1 MKTNFSLDICAR
13 LESFKIKELSG
24 RLKIALVGNPNC
36 GKTTLFNKLTGL
48 NQKVGNFPGVT
59 VEKRSGISTQEN
71 NEKIEI
77 IDLPGS
83 YSLSS
88 TSPDE
93 SVVQDVLLD
102 SNNESYPDAIV
113 LIVDI
118 TNLKR
123 NLFLVSQVIDLG
135 FPVIVALNM
144 VDIAKK
150 KNIKI
155 DIEKLT
161 EEIQVPVVE
170 ISAKKE
176 SAVSL
181 KSKLTKT
188 HSKQGKPFIDIKK
201 IGGKTLGILTQKFP
215 KTQPYRLFKI
225 LNNLDHLNWVQEA
238 DFYQSVIQNS
248 SYNRN
253 EAELHEINDRYERI
267 NEIVAHVSSS
277 EASIEENDG
286 TEKIDKV
293 VTHPVWG
300 FLIFLS
306 VFFLLFQ
313 SVFTLAQLPMD
324 AISNGMAYISDTVSN
339 LLPEGYISDFITK
352 GLLAGISGI
361 VVFLPQIMILF
372 GLITVL
378 EDSGYLSRISF
389 MSDRFL
395 RMFGMNGK
403 SVIPLV
409 GGFACAVPA
418 IMAAR
423 SIESR
428 KERLITIFITPL
440 MSCSARLPVYVFL
453 TSFIVPNEML
463 GGVISLQGL
472 FMMGLY
478 LLGIV
483 FSLLIAIIINKLLKF
498 KEQSSFIMELPKYG
512 IPTFKNVFS
521 TMLNKGKTF
530 IVEAG
535 KIILIASVI
544 LWFLSSFGP
553 SSDMD
558 RIANKYNSE
567 DFIANYSAT
576 EIETMKSSEELEYSY
591 MGYFGK
597 TIEPVIKPLG
607 FDWKVGIALVSS
619 FAAREVFVSTM
630 TTIYS
635 VGSDKNGKDALA
647 SIHFDKPT
655 AFSLLIFYVFA
666 LQCMSTI
673 AIVKQ
678 ETGKWKFAITQFL
691 VFTAL
696 AYSASFITFRLMS

>member
-1 MKTNFSLDICAR
+1 M
-13 LESFKIKELSG
+13 
-24 RLKIALVGNPNC
+24 GNPNC

-59 VEKRSGISTQEN
+59 VEKRSGLCTMADGQ
-71 NEKIEI
+71 KYEI

-93 SVVQDVLLD
+93 KVVQDILLD
-102 SNNESYPDAIV
+102 TNNASFPDVVI
-113 LIVDI
+113 LIADV

-123 NLFLVSQVIDLG
+123 NLFLVTQIIDLG
-135 FPVIVALNM
+135 FPVIMALNM
-144 VDIAKK
+144 SDVAKK
-150 KNIKI
+150 KK
-155 DIEKLT
+155 
-161 EEIQVPVVE
+161 IQVNIEGLRNALNVPTIEV
-170 ISAKKE
+170 SAKKE
-176 SAVSL
+176 SASSL
-181 KSKLTKT
+181 KSKFLAE
-188 HSKQGKPFIDIKK
+188 HSKKGEPTIDSKK
-201 IGGKTLGILTQKFP
+201 IGGKTLGLLAEKYPNQN
-215 KTQPYRLFKI
+215 QYRLFKS
-225 LNNLDHLNWVQEA
+225 LNNLDSLPWLA
-238 DFYQSVIQNS
+238 DKKFYELIVQNS

-253 EAELHEINDRYERI
+253 EAELHEINNRYEKIQEIIAANVI
-267 NEIVAHVSSS
+267 NEIP
-277 EASIEENDG
+277 N
-286 TEKIDKV
+286 TEDDTTTRIDKIV
-293 VTHPVWG
+293 IHPVWG
-300 FLIFLS
+300 FLIFIS

-313 SVFTLAQLPMD
+313 SVFTLAQIPME
-324 AISNGMAYISDTVSN
+324 IITNGMAFLSDSISNV
-339 LLPEGYISDFITK
+339 LPAGYISNFITE

-361 VVFLPQIMILF
+361 LVFLPQIMLLF

-389 MSDRFL
+389 MSDRLL

-403 SVIPLV
+403 SIIPLV
-409 GGFACAVPA
+409 GGFACSVPA

-453 TSFIVPNEML
+453 TAFIVPNEMV
-463 GGVISLQGL
+463 GGIISLQGL

-483 FSLLIAIIINKLLKF
+483 FSLVIAVILNKFLKIT
-498 KEQSSFIMELPKYG
+498 ERSSFIMELPKYG

-521 TMLNKGKTF
+521 TMINKGKTF
-530 IVEAG
+530 VFEAG
-535 KIILIASVI
+535 KIIIIASVV

-553 SSDMD
+553 STD
-558 RIANKYNSE
+558 RERIEKKFTSE
-567 DFIANYSAT
+567 VMLQTHTAE
-576 EIETMKSSEELEYSY
+576 EIEILKSSERLEYSY
-591 MGYFGK
+591 IGYFGK
-597 TIEPVIKPLG
+597 SIEPVIKPLG
-607 FDWKVGIALVSS
+607 FDWKVGIALITS
-619 FAAREVFVSTM
+619 FAAREVFVGTM

-635 VGSDKNGKDALA
+635 VGSDKNSKEALA
-647 SIHFDKPT
+647 SIKFDKPT

-691 VFTAL
+691 VFTGM
-696 AYSASFITFRLMS
+696 AYLGSFITYQLMS

>member
-1 MKTNFSLDICAR
+1 
-13 LESFKIKELSG
+13 
-24 RLKIALVGNPNC
+24 VGNPNC

-59 VEKRSGISTQEN
+59 VEKRSGLCTMADGQ
-71 NEKIEI
+71 KYEI

-93 SVVQDVLLD
+93 KVVQDILLD
-102 SNNESYPDAIV
+102 TKNASFPDVVI
-113 LIVDI
+113 LIADV

-123 NLFLVSQVIDLG
+123 NLFLVTQIIDLG

-144 VDIAKK
+144 SDVAKK
-150 KNIKI
+150 KKI
-155 DIEKLT
+155 QVDIEGLRNALN
-161 EEIQVPVVE
+161 VPIIEV
-170 ISAKKE
+170 SAKKE
-176 SAVSL
+176 SASSL
-181 KSKLTKT
+181 KSKFLAE
-188 HSKQGKPFIDIKK
+188 HSKKGEPTIDSKK
-201 IGGKTLGILTQKFP
+201 IGGKTLGVLAEKYPDQN
-215 KTQPYRLFKI
+215 QYRLFKS
-225 LNNLDHLNWVQEA
+225 LNNLESLSWLA
-238 DFYQSVIQNS
+238 DKKFYELIVQNS

-253 EAELHEINDRYERI
+253 EAELHEINNRYEKI
-267 NEIVAHVSSS
+267 QEIIAANVTNEIP
-277 EASIEENDG
+277 N
-286 TEKIDKV
+286 TEDDTTTRIDKIV
-293 VTHPVWG
+293 IHPVWG
-300 FLIFLS
+300 FLIFIS

-313 SVFTLAQLPMD
+313 SVFTLAQIPME
-324 AISNGMAYISDTVSN
+324 IITNGMAFLSDSISN
-339 LLPEGYISDFITK
+339 FLPAGYISNFITE

-361 VVFLPQIMILF
+361 LVFLPQIMLLF

-389 MSDRFL
+389 MSDRLL

-403 SVIPLV
+403 SIIPLV
-409 GGFACAVPA
+409 GGFACSVPA

-453 TSFIVPNEML
+453 TAFIVPNEMV
-463 GGVISLQGL
+463 GGIISLQGL

-478 LLGIV
+478 LLGVV
-483 FSLLIAIIINKLLKF
+483 FSLVIAVILNKFLKIT
-498 KEQSSFIMELPKYG
+498 ERSSFIMELPKYG
-512 IPTFKNVFS
+512 IPTLKNVVS
-521 TMLNKGKTF
+521 TMINKGKTF
-530 IVEAG
+530 VFEAG
-535 KIILIASVI
+535 KIIIIASVV

-553 SSDMD
+553 SSDRE
-558 RIANKYNSE
+558 RIETKYTSE
-567 DFIANYSAT
+567 EMFQTHTAE
-576 EIETMKSSEELEYSY
+576 EIEVLKSSEKLEYSY
-591 MGYFGK
+591 IGYFGK
-597 TIEPVIKPLG
+597 SIEPVIKPLG
-607 FDWKVGIALVSS
+607 FDWKVGIALITS
-619 FAAREVFVSTM
+619 FAAREVFVGTM

-635 VGSDKNGKDALA
+635 VGSDKNSKEALA
-647 SIHFDKPT
+647 SIKFDKPT

-691 VFTAL
+691 VFTGM
-696 AYSASFITFRLMS
+696 AYLGSFITYQLMS

>member
-1 MKTNFSLDICAR
+1 MSK
-13 LESFKIKELSG
+13 KI
-24 RLKIALVGNPNC
+24 KIALVGNPNC

-59 VEKRSGISTQEN
+59 VEKKTGLSTMADGQ
-71 NEKIEI
+71 KYEI

-93 SVVQDVLLD
+93 KVVQDILL
-102 SNNESYPDAIV
+102 NTENESFPDAVV
-113 LIVDI
+113 LIADV

-123 NLFLVSQVIDLG
+123 NLFLVTQIIDLG

-144 VDIAKK
+144 SDIAKK
-150 KNIKI
+150 KKIQINIEGLRN
-155 DIEKLT
+155 DLS
-161 EEIQVPVVE
+161 VPIIE

-176 SAVSL
+176 SSNSL
-181 KSKLTKT
+181 KSKLLTE
-188 HSKQGKPFIDIKK
+188 HSRKEESIIDSKK
-201 IGGKTLGILTQKFP
+201 IGGKTLGILAEKYP
-215 KTQPYRLFKI
+215 DENLYRLFKC
-225 LNNLDHLNWVQEA
+225 LNNIEILTWLRDK
-238 DFYQSVIQNS
+238 DFYNLITQNS

-253 EAELHEINDRYERI
+253 EAELHEINNRYTKIQELITANVRI
-267 NEIVAHVSSS
+267 EIQNDAHNQN
-277 EASIEENDG
+277 NDN
-286 TEKIDKV
+286 TTRIDKIV
-293 VTHPVWG
+293 IHPVWG
-300 FLIFLS
+300 FLIFIG

-313 SVFTLAQLPMD
+313 SVFTLAQIPMEIITNGMGYLSD
-324 AISNGMAYISDTVSN
+324 SISNF
-339 LLPEGYISDFITK
+339 LPAGYISSFITE

-361 VVFLPQIMILF
+361 LVFLPQIMLLF

-389 MSDRFL
+389 ISDRLL

-403 SVIPLV
+403 SIIPLV
-409 GGFACAVPA
+409 GGFACSVPA

-453 TSFIVPNEML
+453 TAFIVPNEML
-463 GGVISLQGL
+463 GGIISLQGL

-483 FSLLIAIIINKLLKF
+483 FSLIIAIIMNKFLKIT
-498 KEQSSFIMELPKYG
+498 ERSSFIMELPKYA
-512 IPTFKNVFS
+512 IPSLKNVFS
-521 TMLNKGKTF
+521 TMINKGKTF
-530 IVEAG
+530 VFEAG
-535 KIILIASVI
+535 KIIIIASVV

-553 SSDMD
+553 SSDRE
-558 RIANKYNSE
+558 RIDAKYTADAILQTHTPE
-567 DFIANYSAT
+567 
-576 EIETMKSSEELEYSY
+576 EIEVLQSSERLEYSY
-591 MGYFGK
+591 IGYIGK
-597 TIEPVIKPLG
+597 SIEPVIEPLG
-607 FDWKVGIALVSS
+607 FDWKVGIALITSL
-619 FAAREVFVSTM
+619 AAREVFVGTM

-635 VGSDKNGKDALA
+635 VGSDKNSKEALA

-678 ETGKWKFAITQFL
+678 ETGKWKFAITQFF
-691 VFTAL
+691 VFTGM
-696 AYSASFITFRLMS
+696 AYLGSFITYQIFR

>member
-1 MKTNFSLDICAR
+1 MSK
-13 LESFKIKELSG
+13 KI
-24 RLKIALVGNPNC
+24 KIALVGNPNC

-59 VEKRSGISTQEN
+59 VEKKTGLSTMADGQ
-71 NEKIEI
+71 KYEI

-93 SVVQDVLLD
+93 KVVQDILL
-102 SNNESYPDAIV
+102 NTENESFPDAVV
-113 LIVDI
+113 LIADV

-123 NLFLVSQVIDLG
+123 NLFLVTQIIDLG

-144 VDIAKK
+144 SDIAKK
-150 KNIKI
+150 KKIQINI
-155 DIEKLT
+155 EGLRSALS
-161 EEIQVPVVE
+161 VPIIE

-176 SAVSL
+176 SSTSL
-181 KSKLTKT
+181 KSKLLAE
-188 HSKQGKPFIDIKK
+188 HSRKGESIIDSKK
-201 IGGKTLGILTQKFP
+201 IGGKTLGILAEKCP
-215 KTQPYRLFKI
+215 NENLYRLFKC
-225 LNNLDHLNWVQEA
+225 LNNIESLTWLKDK
-238 DFYQSVIQNS
+238 DFYNLIVQNS

-253 EAELHEINDRYERI
+253 EAELHEINNRYAKIQELI
-267 NEIVAHVSSS
+267 TANVQIEIQNDAHNQN
-277 EASIEENDG
+277 NDN
-286 TEKIDKV
+286 TTKIDKIV
-293 VTHPVWG
+293 IHPVWG
-300 FLIFLS
+300 FLIFIG

-313 SVFTLAQLPMD
+313 SVFTLAQIPMEIITNGMGYLSD
-324 AISNGMAYISDTVSN
+324 SISNI
-339 LLPEGYISDFITK
+339 LPAGYISSFITE

-361 VVFLPQIMILF
+361 LVFLPQIMLLF

-389 MSDRFL
+389 ISDRLL

-403 SVIPLV
+403 SIIPLV
-409 GGFACAVPA
+409 GGFACSVPA

-453 TSFIVPNEML
+453 TAFIVPNEML
-463 GGVISLQGL
+463 GGIISLQGL

-483 FSLLIAIIINKLLKF
+483 FSLIIAVFMNKFLKIN
-498 KEQSSFIMELPKYG
+498 ERSSFIMELPKYA
-512 IPTFKNVFS
+512 IPSLKNVFS
-521 TMLNKGKTF
+521 TMINKGKTF
-530 IVEAG
+530 VFEAG
-535 KIILIASVI
+535 KIIIIASVV

-553 SSDMD
+553 SSDRE
-558 RIANKYNSE
+558 RINTKYTADAILQTHTPE
-567 DFIANYSAT
+567 
-576 EIETMKSSEELEYSY
+576 EIEVLKSSEKLEYSY
-591 MGYFGK
+591 IGYIGK
-597 TIEPVIKPLG
+597 SIEPVIKPLG
-607 FDWKVGIALVSS
+607 FDWKVGIALITSL
-619 FAAREVFVSTM
+619 AAREVFVGTM

-635 VGSDKNGKDALA
+635 VGSDKNSKEALA

-678 ETGKWKFAITQFL
+678 ETGKWKFAITQFF
-691 VFTAL
+691 VFTGM
-696 AYSASFITFRLMS
+696 AYLGSFITYQLIR

>member
-1 MKTNFSLDICAR
+1 MSK
-13 LESFKIKELSG
+13 KI
-24 RLKIALVGNPNC
+24 KIALVGNPNC

-59 VEKRSGISTQEN
+59 VEKKTGLSTMADGQ
-71 NEKIEI
+71 KYEI

-93 SVVQDVLLD
+93 KVVQDVLL
-102 SNNESYPDAIV
+102 NTENESFPDAVV
-113 LIVDI
+113 LIADV

-123 NLFLVSQVIDLG
+123 NLFLVTQIIDLG

-144 VDIAKK
+144 SDIAKK
-150 KNIKI
+150 KKIQINI
-155 DIEKLT
+155 EGLRSALS
-161 EEIQVPVVE
+161 VPIIE

-176 SAVSL
+176 SSTSL
-181 KSKLTKT
+181 KSKLLAEPSRKGE
-188 HSKQGKPFIDIKK
+188 SIIDSKK
-201 IGGKTLGILTQKFP
+201 IGGKTLGILAEKYP
-215 KTQPYRLFKI
+215 NENLYRLFKC
-225 LNNLDHLNWVQEA
+225 LNNIESLTWLKDK
-238 DFYQSVIQNS
+238 DFYNLIVQNS

-253 EAELHEINDRYERI
+253 EAELHEINNRYAKIQELI
-267 NEIVAHVSSS
+267 TANVQIEIQNDAHNQN
-277 EASIEENDG
+277 NDN
-286 TEKIDKV
+286 TTKIDKIV
-293 VTHPVWG
+293 IHPVWG
-300 FLIFLS
+300 FLIFIG

-313 SVFTLAQLPMD
+313 SVFTLAQIPMEIITNGMGYLSD
-324 AISNGMAYISDTVSN
+324 SISNF
-339 LLPEGYISDFITK
+339 LPAGYISSFITE

-361 VVFLPQIMILF
+361 LVFLPQIMLLF

-389 MSDRFL
+389 ISDRLL

-403 SVIPLV
+403 SIIPLV
-409 GGFACAVPA
+409 GGFACSVPA

-453 TSFIVPNEML
+453 TAFIVPNEML
-463 GGVISLQGL
+463 WGIISLQGL

-483 FSLLIAIIINKLLKF
+483 FSLIIAVFMNKFLKIN
-498 KEQSSFIMELPKYG
+498 ERSSFIMELPKYA
-512 IPTFKNVFS
+512 IPSLKNVFS
-521 TMLNKGKTF
+521 TMINKGKTF
-530 IVEAG
+530 VFEAG
-535 KIILIASVI
+535 KIIIIASVV

-553 SSDMD
+553 SSDRE
-558 RIANKYNSE
+558 RIDAKYTADAILQTHTPE
-567 DFIANYSAT
+567 
-576 EIETMKSSEELEYSY
+576 EIEVLKSSEKLEYSY
-591 MGYFGK
+591 IGYIGK
-597 TIEPVIKPLG
+597 SIEPVIRPLG
-607 FDWKVGIALVSS
+607 FDWKVGIALITSL
-619 FAAREVFVSTM
+619 AAREVFVGTM

-635 VGSDKNGKDALA
+635 VGSDKNSKEALA

-678 ETGKWKFAITQFL
+678 ETGKWKFAITQFF
-691 VFTAL
+691 VFTGM
-696 AYSASFITFRLMS
+696 AYLGSFITYQIFK

>member
-1 MKTNFSLDICAR
+1 M
-13 LESFKIKELSG
+13 
-24 RLKIALVGNPNC
+24 GNPNC

-59 VEKRSGISTQEN
+59 VEKRSGLCTMADGQ
-71 NEKIEI
+71 KYEI

-93 SVVQDVLLD
+93 KVVQDILLD
-102 SNNESYPDAIV
+102 TNNASFPDVVI
-113 LIVDI
+113 LIADV

-123 NLFLVSQVIDLG
+123 NLFLVTQIIDLG

-144 VDIAKK
+144 SDVAKK
-150 KNIKI
+150 KK
-155 DIEKLT
+155 
-161 EEIQVPVVE
+161 IQVNIEGLRNALNVPTIEV
-170 ISAKKE
+170 SAKKE
-176 SAVSL
+176 SASSL
-181 KSKLTKT
+181 KSKFLAE
-188 HSKQGKPFIDIKK
+188 HSKKGEPTIDSKK
-201 IGGKTLGILTQKFP
+201 IGGKTLGLLAEKYPNQN
-215 KTQPYRLFKI
+215 QYRLFKS
-225 LNNLDHLNWVQEA
+225 LNNLDSLPWLA
-238 DFYQSVIQNS
+238 DKKFYELIVQNS

-253 EAELHEINDRYERI
+253 EAELHEINNRYEKIQEIIAANVI
-267 NEIVAHVSSS
+267 NEIP
-277 EASIEENDG
+277 N
-286 TEKIDKV
+286 TEDDTTTRIDKIV
-293 VTHPVWG
+293 IHPVWG
-300 FLIFLS
+300 FLIFIS

-313 SVFTLAQLPMD
+313 SVFTLAQIPME
-324 AISNGMAYISDTVSN
+324 IITNGMAFLSDSISNV
-339 LLPEGYISDFITK
+339 LPAGYISNFITE

-361 VVFLPQIMILF
+361 LVFLPQIMLLF

-389 MSDRFL
+389 MSDRLL

-403 SVIPLV
+403 SIIPLV
-409 GGFACAVPA
+409 GGFACSVPA

-453 TSFIVPNEML
+453 TAFIVPNEMV
-463 GGVISLQGL
+463 GGIISLQGL

-483 FSLLIAIIINKLLKF
+483 FSLVIAVILNKFLKIT
-498 KEQSSFIMELPKYG
+498 ERSSFIMELPKYG

-521 TMLNKGKTF
+521 TMINKGKTF
-530 IVEAG
+530 VFEAG
-535 KIILIASVI
+535 KIIIIASVV

-553 SSDMD
+553 STD
-558 RIANKYNSE
+558 RERIEKKFTSE
-567 DFIANYSAT
+567 VMLQTHTAE
-576 EIETMKSSEELEYSY
+576 EIEILKSSERLEYSY
-591 MGYFGK
+591 IGYFGK
-597 TIEPVIKPLG
+597 SIEPVIKPLG
-607 FDWKVGIALVSS
+607 FDWKVGIALITS
-619 FAAREVFVSTM
+619 FAAREVFVGTM

-635 VGSDKNGKDALA
+635 VGSDKNSKEALA
-647 SIHFDKPT
+647 SIKFDKPT

-691 VFTAL
+691 VFTGM
-696 AYSASFITFRLMS
+696 AYLGSFITYQLMS

>member
-1 MKTNFSLDICAR
+1 MAD
-13 LESFKIKELSG
+13 G
-24 RLKIALVGNPNC
+24 
-36 GKTTLFNKLTGL
+36 
-48 NQKVGNFPGVT
+48 QKY
-59 VEKRSGISTQEN
+59 
-71 NEKIEI
+71 EI

-93 SVVQDVLLD
+93 KVVQDILLD
-102 SNNESYPDAIV
+102 TNNASFPDVVI
-113 LIVDI
+113 LIADV

-123 NLFLVSQVIDLG
+123 NLFLVTQIIDLG

-144 VDIAKK
+144 SDVAKK
-150 KNIKI
+150 KK
-155 DIEKLT
+155 
-161 EEIQVPVVE
+161 IQVNIEGLRNALNVPIIEV
-170 ISAKKE
+170 SAKKE
-176 SAVSL
+176 SASSL
-181 KSKLTKT
+181 KSKFLAE
-188 HSKQGKPFIDIKK
+188 HSKKGEAIIDSKK
-201 IGGKTLGILTQKFP
+201 IGGKTLGVLAEKFP
-215 KTQPYRLFKI
+215 SENQYRLFKS
-225 LNNLDHLNWVQEA
+225 LNNLENLTWLA
-238 DFYQSVIQNS
+238 DKEFYELVVQNS

-253 EAELHEINDRYERI
+253 EAELHEINNRYEKI
-267 NEIVAHVSSS
+267 QEIIAANVVT
-277 EASIEENDG
+277 EMPNDEDD
-286 TEKIDKV
+286 TTTRIDKIV
-293 VTHPVWG
+293 IHPVWG
-300 FLIFLS
+300 FLIFIS

-313 SVFTLAQLPMD
+313 SVFTLAQIPME
-324 AISNGMAYISDTVSN
+324 IITNGMAFLSDSISNV
-339 LLPEGYISDFITK
+339 LPAGYISNFITE

-361 VVFLPQIMILF
+361 LVFLPQIMLLF

-389 MSDRFL
+389 MSDRLL

-403 SVIPLV
+403 SIIPLV
-409 GGFACAVPA
+409 GGFACSVPA

-453 TSFIVPNEML
+453 TAFIVPNEMV
-463 GGVISLQGL
+463 GGIISLQGL

-483 FSLLIAIIINKLLKF
+483 FSLVIAVILNKFLKIT
-498 KEQSSFIMELPKYG
+498 ERSSFIMELPKYG

-521 TMLNKGKTF
+521 TMINKGKTF
-530 IVEAG
+530 VFEAG
-535 KIILIASVI
+535 KIIIIASVV

-553 SSDMD
+553 STD
-558 RIANKYNSE
+558 RERIEKKFTSE
-567 DFIANYSAT
+567 VMLQTHTAE
-576 EIETMKSSEELEYSY
+576 EIEILKSSERLEYSY
-591 MGYFGK
+591 IGYFGK
-597 TIEPVIKPLG
+597 SIEPVIKPLG
-607 FDWKVGIALVSS
+607 FDWKVGIALITS
-619 FAAREVFVSTM
+619 FAAREVFVGTM

-635 VGSDKNGKDALA
+635 VGSDKNSKEALA
-647 SIHFDKPT
+647 SIKFDKPT

-691 VFTAL
+691 VFTGM
-696 AYSASFITFRLMS
+696 AYLGSFITYQLMS

>member
-1 MKTNFSLDICAR
+1 
-13 LESFKIKELSG
+13 
-24 RLKIALVGNPNC
+24 VGNPNC

-59 VEKRSGISTQEN
+59 VEKRSGLSTMADGQ
-71 NEKIEI
+71 KYEI

-93 SVVQDVLLD
+93 KVVQDILL
-102 SNNESYPDAIV
+102 NTENESFPDAVV
-113 LIVDI
+113 LIADI

-123 NLFLVSQVIDLG
+123 NLFLVTQIIDLG
-135 FPVIVALNM
+135 FPVILALNM
-144 VDIAKK
+144 SDVAKK
-150 KNIKI
+150 NKTQVNIEGLRSALNI
-155 DIEKLT
+155 PI
-161 EEIQVPVVE
+161 IE

-176 SAVSL
+176 SVNSL
-181 KSKLTKT
+181 KCKLLAEKSKK
-188 HSKQGKPFIDIKK
+188 GKSIIDSKK
-201 IGGKTLGILTQKFP
+201 IGGKTLGILAEKYSNENL
-215 KTQPYRLFKI
+215 YRLFKC
-225 LNNLDHLNWVQEA
+225 LNNIENLAWLRDKN
-238 DFYQSVIQNS
+238 FYKLVVQNS

-253 EAELHEINDRYERI
+253 EAELHEINNRYEKI
-267 NEIVAHVSSS
+267 QEIITDNVPTQIQHNAHDQN
-277 EASIEENDG
+277 NDN
-286 TEKIDKV
+286 TTRIDKIV
-293 VTHPVWG
+293 IHPVWG
-300 FLIFLS
+300 FLIFIG

-313 SVFTLAQLPMD
+313 SVFTLAQIPME
-324 AISNGMAYISDTVSN
+324 IITNGMAYLSDSISNV
-339 LLPEGYISDFITK
+339 LPAGYISNFITE

-361 VVFLPQIMILF
+361 LVFLPQIMLLF
-372 GLITVL
+372 GLITIL

-389 MSDRFL
+389 MSDRLL

-403 SVIPLV
+403 SIIPLV
-409 GGFACAVPA
+409 GGFACSVPA

-453 TSFIVPNEML
+453 TAFIVPNEMV
-463 GGVISLQGL
+463 GGIISLQGL

-483 FSLLIAIIINKLLKF
+483 FSLVIAVIMNKFLKIT
-498 KEQSSFIMELPKYG
+498 ERSSFIMELPKYG
-512 IPTFKNVFS
+512 IPSIKNVFS
-521 TMLNKGKTF
+521 TMMNKGKTF
-530 IVEAG
+530 VFEAG
-535 KIILIASVI
+535 KIIIIASVV

-553 SSDMD
+553 TSDRE
-558 RIANKYNSE
+558 RIDTKYTTDIMLQTHTPE
-567 DFIANYSAT
+567 
-576 EIETMKSSEELEYSY
+576 EIEVLKSSERLEYSY
-591 MGYFGK
+591 IGYFGK
-597 TIEPVIKPLG
+597 SIEPVIKPLG
-607 FDWKVGIALVSS
+607 FDWKVGIALITS
-619 FAAREVFVSTM
+619 FAAREVFVGTM

-635 VGSDKNGKDALA
+635 VGSDKNSKEALA

-678 ETGKWKFAITQFL
+678 ETGKWKFAFTQFL
-691 VFTAL
+691 VFTGI
-696 AYSASFITFRLMS
+696 AYLGSFITYQLIS

>member
-1 MKTNFSLDICAR
+1 MSK
-13 LESFKIKELSG
+13 KI
-24 RLKIALVGNPNC
+24 KIALVGNPNC

-59 VEKRSGISTQEN
+59 VEKKTGLSTMADGQ
-71 NEKIEI
+71 KYEI

-93 SVVQDVLLD
+93 KVVQDVLL
-102 SNNESYPDAIV
+102 NTENESFPDAVV
-113 LIVDI
+113 LIADV

-123 NLFLVSQVIDLG
+123 NLFLVTQIIDLG

-144 VDIAKK
+144 SDIAKK
-150 KNIKI
+150 KKIQINI
-155 DIEKLT
+155 EGLRSALS
-161 EEIQVPVVE
+161 VPIIE

-176 SAVSL
+176 SSTSL
-181 KSKLTKT
+181 KSKLLAE
-188 HSKQGKPFIDIKK
+188 HSRKGESIIDSKK
-201 IGGKTLGILTQKFP
+201 IGGKTLGILAEKYP
-215 KTQPYRLFKI
+215 NENLYRLFKC
-225 LNNLDHLNWVQEA
+225 LNNIESLTWLRDK
-238 DFYQSVIQNS
+238 DFYNLIVQNS

-253 EAELHEINDRYERI
+253 EAELHEINNRYAKIQELI
-267 NEIVAHVSSS
+267 TANVQIEIQNDAHNQN
-277 EASIEENDG
+277 NDN
-286 TEKIDKV
+286 TTKIDKIV
-293 VTHPVWG
+293 IHPVWG
-300 FLIFLS
+300 FLIFIG

-313 SVFTLAQLPMD
+313 SVFTLAQIPMEIITNGMGYLSD
-324 AISNGMAYISDTVSN
+324 SISNF
-339 LLPEGYISDFITK
+339 LPAGYISSFITE

-361 VVFLPQIMILF
+361 LVFLPQIMLLF

-389 MSDRFL
+389 ISDRLL
-395 RMFGMNGK
+395 RIFGMNGK
-403 SVIPLV
+403 SIIPLV
-409 GGFACAVPA
+409 GGFACSVPA

-453 TSFIVPNEML
+453 TAFIVPNEML
-463 GGVISLQGL
+463 GGIISLQGL

-483 FSLLIAIIINKLLKF
+483 FSLIIAVFMNKFLKIT
-498 KEQSSFIMELPKYG
+498 ERSSFIMELPKYA
-512 IPTFKNVFS
+512 IPSLKIVFS
-521 TMLNKGKTF
+521 TMINKGKTF
-530 IVEAG
+530 VFEAG
-535 KIILIASVI
+535 KIIIIASVV

-553 SSDMD
+553 SSDRE
-558 RIANKYNSE
+558 RIDTKYTADAILQTHTPE
-567 DFIANYSAT
+567 
-576 EIETMKSSEELEYSY
+576 EIEVLKSSEKLEYSY
-591 MGYFGK
+591 IGYIGK
-597 TIEPVIKPLG
+597 SIEPVIRPLG
-607 FDWKVGIALVSS
+607 FDWKVGIALITSL
-619 FAAREVFVSTM
+619 AAREVFVGTM

-635 VGSDKNGKDALA
+635 VGSDKNSKEALA

-678 ETGKWKFAITQFL
+678 ETGKWKFAITQFF
-691 VFTAL
+691 VFTGM
-696 AYSASFITFRLMS
+696 AYLGSFITYQIFK

>member
-1 MKTNFSLDICAR
+1 MSK
-13 LESFKIKELSG
+13 KI
-24 RLKIALVGNPNC
+24 KIALVGNPNC

-59 VEKRSGISTQEN
+59 VEKKTGLSTMADGQ
-71 NEKIEI
+71 KYEI

-93 SVVQDVLLD
+93 KVVQDVLL
-102 SNNESYPDAIV
+102 NTENESFPDAVV
-113 LIVDI
+113 LIADV

-123 NLFLVSQVIDLG
+123 NLFLVTQIIDLG

-144 VDIAKK
+144 SDIAKK
-150 KNIKI
+150 KKIQINI
-155 DIEKLT
+155 EGLHSALS
-161 EEIQVPVVE
+161 VPIIE

-176 SAVSL
+176 SSTSL
-181 KSKLTKT
+181 KSKLLAE
-188 HSKQGKPFIDIKK
+188 HSRKGESIIDSKK
-201 IGGKTLGILTQKFP
+201 IGGKTLGILAEKYP
-215 KTQPYRLFKI
+215 NENLYRLFKC
-225 LNNLDHLNWVQEA
+225 LNNIESLTWLRDK
-238 DFYQSVIQNS
+238 DFYNLIVQNS

-253 EAELHEINDRYERI
+253 EAELHEINNRYAKIQELI
-267 NEIVAHVSSS
+267 TANVQIEIQNDAHNQN
-277 EASIEENDG
+277 NDN
-286 TEKIDKV
+286 TTKIDKIV
-293 VTHPVWG
+293 IHPVWG
-300 FLIFLS
+300 FLIFIG

-313 SVFTLAQLPMD
+313 SVFTLAQIPMEIITNGMGYLSD
-324 AISNGMAYISDTVSN
+324 SISNF
-339 LLPEGYISDFITK
+339 LPAGYISSFITE

-361 VVFLPQIMILF
+361 LVFLPQIMLLF

-389 MSDRFL
+389 ISDRLL
-395 RMFGMNGK
+395 RIFGMNGK
-403 SVIPLV
+403 SIIPLV
-409 GGFACAVPA
+409 GGFACSVPA

-453 TSFIVPNEML
+453 TAFIVPNEML
-463 GGVISLQGL
+463 GGIISLQGL

-483 FSLLIAIIINKLLKF
+483 FSLIIAVFMNKFLKIN
-498 KEQSSFIMELPKYG
+498 ERSSFIMELPKYA
-512 IPTFKNVFS
+512 IPSLKNVFS
-521 TMLNKGKTF
+521 TMINKGKTF
-530 IVEAG
+530 VFEAG
-535 KIILIASVI
+535 KIIIIASVV

-553 SSDMD
+553 SSDRE
-558 RIANKYNSE
+558 RIDTKYTADAILQTHTPE
-567 DFIANYSAT
+567 
-576 EIETMKSSEELEYSY
+576 EIEVLKSSEKLEYSY
-591 MGYFGK
+591 IGYIGK
-597 TIEPVIKPLG
+597 SIEPVIRPLG
-607 FDWKVGIALVSS
+607 FDWKVGIALITSL
-619 FAAREVFVSTM
+619 AAREVFVGTM

-635 VGSDKNGKDALA
+635 VGSDKNSKEALA

-678 ETGKWKFAITQFL
+678 ETGKWKFAITQFF
-691 VFTAL
+691 VFTGM
-696 AYSASFITFRLMS
+696 AYLGSFITYQIFK

>member
-1 MKTNFSLDICAR
+1 MSKRI
-13 LESFKIKELSG
+13 
-24 RLKIALVGNPNC
+24 KIALVGNPNC

-48 NQKVGNFPGVT
+48 NQKAGNFPGVT
-59 VEKRSGISTQEN
+59 VEKRSGLSTMADGQ
-71 NEKIEI
+71 KYEI

-93 SVVQDVLLD
+93 SVVQDILL
-102 SNNESYPDAIV
+102 NTKNESFPDVVV
-113 LIVDI
+113 LIADV

-123 NLFLVSQVIDLG
+123 NLFLVTQIIDLG

-144 VDIAKK
+144 SDVAKK
-150 KNIKI
+150 KKI
-155 DIEKLT
+155 QVDIEGLRNALH
-161 EEIQVPVVE
+161 VPVIE

-176 SAVSL
+176 SAASL
-181 KSKLTKT
+181 KSKFLAENSKT
-188 HSKQGKPFIDIKK
+188 GEPIIDTKK
-201 IGGKTLGILTQKFP
+201 IGGKTLGVLAEKYPNENQ
-215 KTQPYRLFKI
+215 YRLFKS
-225 LNNLDHLNWVQEA
+225 LNNLENLTWLA
-238 DFYQSVIQNS
+238 DKEFYQLVVQNS

-253 EAELHEINDRYERI
+253 EAELHEINNRYEKI
-267 NEIVAHVSSS
+267 QEIIAANVIT
-277 EASIEENDG
+277 EIKNDDDDS
-286 TEKIDKV
+286 TTRIDKIV
-293 VTHPVWG
+293 IHPVWG
-300 FLIFLS
+300 FLIFIG

-313 SVFTLAQLPMD
+313 SVFTLAQLPME
-324 AISNGMAYISDTVSN
+324 AITNGMAYLSDSISNV
-339 LLPEGYISDFITK
+339 LPEGYISNFITE

-361 VVFLPQIMILF
+361 LVFLPQIMILF
-372 GLITVL
+372 GLITAL

-409 GGFACAVPA
+409 GGFACSVPA

-453 TSFIVPNEML
+453 TAFIVPNEMV
-463 GGVISLQGL
+463 GGIISLQGL

-478 LLGIV
+478 LLGVV
-483 FSLLIAIIINKLLKF
+483 FSLVIAVIMNKFLKIT
-498 KEQSSFIMELPKYG
+498 ERSSFIMELPKYG
-512 IPTFKNVFS
+512 IPTFKNVLS
-521 TMLNKGKTF
+521 TMINKGKTF
-530 IVEAG
+530 VFEAG
-535 KIILIASVI
+535 KIIIIASVV

-553 SSDMD
+553 SSDIE
-558 RIANKYNSE
+558 RIETKYTSE
-567 DFIANYSAT
+567 VMLQSHT
-576 EIETMKSSEELEYSY
+576 LEEIEVLKSSERLEYSY
-591 MGYFGK
+591 IGYFGK
-597 TIEPVIKPLG
+597 SIEPVIKPLG
-607 FDWKVGIALVSS
+607 FDWKVGIALITS
-619 FAAREVFVSTM
+619 FAAREVFVGTM

-635 VGSDKNGKDALA
+635 VGSDKNSKEALA

-691 VFTAL
+691 VFTGM
-696 AYSASFITFRLMS
+696 AYLGSFITYQLMS

>member
-1 MKTNFSLDICAR
+1 M
-13 LESFKIKELSG
+13 
-24 RLKIALVGNPNC
+24 GNPNC

-59 VEKRSGISTQEN
+59 VEKRSGLCTMADGQ
-71 NEKIEI
+71 KYEI

-93 SVVQDVLLD
+93 KVVQDILLD
-102 SNNESYPDAIV
+102 TNNASFPDVVI
-113 LIVDI
+113 LIADV

-123 NLFLVSQVIDLG
+123 NLFLVTQIIDLG

-144 VDIAKK
+144 SDVAKK
-150 KNIKI
+150 KK
-155 DIEKLT
+155 
-161 EEIQVPVVE
+161 IQVNIEGLRNALNVPTIEV
-170 ISAKKE
+170 SAKKE
-176 SAVSL
+176 SASSL
-181 KSKLTKT
+181 KSKFLAE
-188 HSKQGKPFIDIKK
+188 HSKKGEPTIDSKK
-201 IGGKTLGILTQKFP
+201 IGGKTLGLLAEKYPNQN
-215 KTQPYRLFKI
+215 QYRLFKS
-225 LNNLDHLNWVQEA
+225 LNNLDSLPWLA
-238 DFYQSVIQNS
+238 DKKFYELIVQNS

-253 EAELHEINDRYERI
+253 EAELHEINNRYEKIQEIIAANVI
-267 NEIVAHVSSS
+267 NEIP
-277 EASIEENDG
+277 N
-286 TEKIDKV
+286 TEDDTTTRIDKIV
-293 VTHPVWG
+293 IHPVWG
-300 FLIFLS
+300 FLIFIS

-313 SVFTLAQLPMD
+313 SVFTLAQIPME
-324 AISNGMAYISDTVSN
+324 IITNGMAFLSDSISNV
-339 LLPEGYISDFITK
+339 LPAGYISNFITE

-361 VVFLPQIMILF
+361 LVFLPQIMLLF

-389 MSDRFL
+389 MSDRLL

-403 SVIPLV
+403 SIIPLV
-409 GGFACAVPA
+409 GGFACSVPA

-453 TSFIVPNEML
+453 TAFIVPNEMV
-463 GGVISLQGL
+463 GGIISLQGL

-478 LLGIV
+478 LLGVV
-483 FSLLIAIIINKLLKF
+483 FSLVIAVILNKFLKIT
-498 KEQSSFIMELPKYG
+498 ERSSFIMELPKYG
-512 IPTFKNVFS
+512 IPTLKNVFS
-521 TMLNKGKTF
+521 TMINKGKTF
-530 IVEAG
+530 VFEAG
-535 KIILIASVI
+535 KIIIIASVV

-553 SSDMD
+553 STD
-558 RIANKYNSE
+558 RERIDTKYTTDIMLQTYTPE
-567 DFIANYSAT
+567 
-576 EIETMKSSEELEYSY
+576 EIEVLKSSERLEYSY
-591 MGYFGK
+591 IGYFGK
-597 TIEPVIKPLG
+597 SIEPVIKPLG
-607 FDWKVGIALVSS
+607 FDWKVGIALITS
-619 FAAREVFVSTM
+619 FAAREVFVGTM

-635 VGSDKNGKDALA
+635 VGSDKNSKEALA
-647 SIHFDKPT
+647 SIKFDKPT

-691 VFTAL
+691 VFTGM
-696 AYSASFITFRLMS
+696 AYLGSFITYQLMS

>member
-1 MKTNFSLDICAR
+1 M
-13 LESFKIKELSG
+13 
-24 RLKIALVGNPNC
+24 GNPNC

-59 VEKRSGISTQEN
+59 VEKRSGLCTMADGQEY
-71 NEKIEI
+71 EI

-93 SVVQDVLLD
+93 KVVQDILLNTKND
-102 SNNESYPDAIV
+102 SFPDAVV
-113 LIVDI
+113 LIADV

-123 NLFLVSQVIDLG
+123 NLFLVTQIIDLG

-144 VDIAKK
+144 SDVAKK
-150 KNIKI
+150 KK
-155 DIEKLT
+155 
-161 EEIQVPVVE
+161 IQVDIDGLRNALKVPIIEV
-170 ISAKKE
+170 SAKKE
-176 SAVSL
+176 TASSL
-181 KSKLTKT
+181 KSKFLEE
-188 HSKQGKPFIDIKK
+188 HSKKGKPIIDSKK
-201 IGGKTLGILTQKFP
+201 IGGKTLGVLAEKYPNENQ
-215 KTQPYRLFKI
+215 YRLFKS
-225 LNNLDHLNWVQEA
+225 LNNLESLTWLADK
-238 DFYQSVIQNS
+238 DFYELVVQNS

-253 EAELHEINDRYERI
+253 EAELHEINNRYEKI
-267 NEIVAHVSSS
+267 QEIIAANVTT
-277 EASIEENDG
+277 EIQNDDDD
-286 TEKIDKV
+286 TTTRIDKIV
-293 VTHPVWG
+293 IHPVWG
-300 FLIFLS
+300 FLIFIS

-313 SVFTLAQLPMD
+313 SVFTLAQIPME
-324 AISNGMAYISDTVSN
+324 IITNGMAYLSDSISNV
-339 LLPEGYISDFITK
+339 LPAGYISNFITE

-361 VVFLPQIMILF
+361 LVFLPQIMLLF

-389 MSDRFL
+389 MSDRLL
-395 RMFGMNGK
+395 RLFGMNGK
-403 SVIPLV
+403 SIIPLV
-409 GGFACAVPA
+409 GGFACSVPA

-453 TSFIVPNEML
+453 TAFIVPNEMV
-463 GGVISLQGL
+463 GGIISLQGL

-483 FSLLIAIIINKLLKF
+483 FSLVIAVIMNKFLKIT
-498 KEQSSFIMELPKYG
+498 ERSSFIMELPKYG

-521 TMLNKGKTF
+521 TMINKGKTF
-530 IVEAG
+530 VFEAG
-535 KIILIASVI
+535 KIIIIASVV

-553 SSDMD
+553 SSDRE
-558 RIANKYNSE
+558 RIDTKYTSE
-567 DFIANYSAT
+567 IMLQTHTSE
-576 EIETMKSSEELEYSY
+576 EIEILKSSERLEYSY
-591 MGYFGK
+591 IGYFGK
-597 TIEPVIKPLG
+597 SIEPVIKPLG
-607 FDWKVGIALVSS
+607 FDWKVGIALITS
-619 FAAREVFVSTM
+619 FAAREVFVGTM

-635 VGSDKNGKDALA
+635 VGSDKNSKEALA
-647 SIHFDKPT
+647 SIQFDKPT

-691 VFTAL
+691 VFTGM
-696 AYSASFITFRLMS
+696 AYLGSFITYQLMS

>member
-1 MKTNFSLDICAR
+1 MSKRI
-13 LESFKIKELSG
+13 
-24 RLKIALVGNPNC
+24 KIALVGNPNC

-59 VEKRSGISTQEN
+59 VEKRSGLCTMADGQ
-71 NEKIEI
+71 KYEI

-93 SVVQDVLLD
+93 KVVQDILLD
-102 SNNESYPDAIV
+102 TKNPSFPDVVI
-113 LIVDI
+113 LIADV

-123 NLFLVSQVIDLG
+123 NLFLVTQIIDLG

-144 VDIAKK
+144 SDVAKK
-150 KNIKI
+150 KKIKVNIEGLRTALNVPI
-155 DIEKLT
+155 IE
-161 EEIQVPVVE
+161 V
-170 ISAKKE
+170 SAKKE
-176 SAVSL
+176 IASSL
-181 KSKLTKT
+181 KSKFLAE
-188 HSKQGKPFIDIKK
+188 HSKKGAPIIDSKK
-201 IGGKTLGILTQKFP
+201 VGGKTLGVLAEKYPNENQ
-215 KTQPYRLFKI
+215 YRLFKS
-225 LNNLDHLNWVQEA
+225 LNNLESLTWLADK
-238 DFYQSVIQNS
+238 DFYELVVQNS

-253 EAELHEINDRYERI
+253 EAELHEINNRYEKI
-267 NEIVAHVSSS
+267 QEIIAANVTT
-277 EASIEENDG
+277 EIQNDDDDD
-286 TEKIDKV
+286 TTTRIDKIV
-293 VTHPVWG
+293 IHPVWG
-300 FLIFLS
+300 FLIFIS

-313 SVFTLAQLPMD
+313 TVFTLAQFPME
-324 AISNGMAYISDTVSN
+324 IITNGMAYLSDSISNV
-339 LLPEGYISDFITK
+339 LPAGYISNFITE

-361 VVFLPQIMILF
+361 LVFLPQIMLLF

-409 GGFACAVPA
+409 GGFACSVPA

-453 TSFIVPNEML
+453 TAFIVPNEMV
-463 GGVISLQGL
+463 GGIISLQGL

-478 LLGIV
+478 LLGVV
-483 FSLLIAIIINKLLKF
+483 FSLVIAVILNKFLKIT
-498 KEQSSFIMELPKYG
+498 ERSSFIMELPKYG
-512 IPTFKNVFS
+512 IPTLKNVFS
-521 TMLNKGKTF
+521 TMINKGKTF
-530 IVEAG
+530 VFEAG
-535 KIILIASVI
+535 KIIIIASVV

-553 SSDMD
+553 SSDRD
-558 RIANKYNSE
+558 RIETKYTSE
-567 DFIANYSAT
+567 IMLQTHSPE
-576 EIETMKSSEELEYSY
+576 EIEVLKSSERLEYSY
-591 MGYFGK
+591 IGYFGK
-597 TIEPVIKPLG
+597 SIEPVIKPLG
-607 FDWKVGIALVSS
+607 FDWKVGIALITS
-619 FAAREVFVSTM
+619 FAAREVFVGTM

-635 VGSDKNGKDALA
+635 VGSDKNSKEALA
-647 SIHFDKPT
+647 SIHFNKPT

-691 VFTAL
+691 VFTGM
-696 AYSASFITFRLMS
+696 AYLGSFITYQLMS

>member
-1 MKTNFSLDICAR
+1 MSKRI
-13 LESFKIKELSG
+13 
-24 RLKIALVGNPNC
+24 KIALVGNPNC

-48 NQKVGNFPGVT
+48 NQKAGNFPGVT
-59 VEKRSGISTQEN
+59 VEKRSGLSTMADGQ
-71 NEKIEI
+71 KYEI

-93 SVVQDVLLD
+93 SVVQDILL
-102 SNNESYPDAIV
+102 NTKNESFPDVVV
-113 LIVDI
+113 LIADV

-123 NLFLVSQVIDLG
+123 NLFLVTQIIDLG

-144 VDIAKK
+144 SDIAKK
-150 KNIKI
+150 RK
-155 DIEKLT
+155 
-161 EEIQVPVVE
+161 IQVNIEGLRNALNVSVIE

-176 SAVSL
+176 SAASL
-181 KSKLTKT
+181 KSKFLAEN
-188 HSKQGKPFIDIKK
+188 SKKGQPIIDTKK
-201 IGGKTLGILTQKFP
+201 IGGKTLGVLAEKYPNQN
-215 KTQPYRLFKI
+215 QYRLFKS
-225 LNNLDHLNWVQEA
+225 LNNFENLTWLA
-238 DFYQSVIQNS
+238 DKEFYQLVVQNS

-253 EAELHEINDRYERI
+253 EAELHEINNRYEKI
-267 NEIVAHVSSS
+267 QEIIAANVIS
-277 EASIEENDG
+277 EMQNDEDD
-286 TEKIDKV
+286 TTTRIDKIV
-293 VTHPVWG
+293 IHPVWG
-300 FLIFLS
+300 FLIFIS

-313 SVFTLAQLPMD
+313 SVFTLAQIPME
-324 AISNGMAYISDTVSN
+324 AITNGMAYLSDSISNV
-339 LLPEGYISDFITK
+339 LPDGYISNFITE

-361 VVFLPQIMILF
+361 LVFLPQIMILF

-409 GGFACAVPA
+409 GGFACSVPA

-453 TSFIVPNEML
+453 TAFIVPNEMV
-463 GGVISLQGL
+463 GGIISLQGL

-478 LLGIV
+478 LLGVV
-483 FSLLIAIIINKLLKF
+483 FSLVIAVIMNKFLKIT
-498 KEQSSFIMELPKYG
+498 ERSSFIMELPKYG
-512 IPTFKNVFS
+512 IPTLKNVFS
-521 TMLNKGKTF
+521 TMINKGRTF
-530 IVEAG
+530 VFEAG
-535 KIILIASVI
+535 KIIIIASVV

-553 SSDMD
+553 SSDIE
-558 RIANKYNSE
+558 R
-567 DFIANYSAT
+567 
-576 EIETMKSSEELEYSY
+576 IETKYTSEVMLQSHTPEKIEELKSSERLEYSY
-591 MGYFGK
+591 IGYFGK
-597 TIEPVIKPLG
+597 SIEPVIKPLG
-607 FDWKVGIALVSS
+607 FDWKVGIALITS
-619 FAAREVFVSTM
+619 FAAREVFVGTM

-635 VGSDKNGKDALA
+635 VGSDKNSKEALA

-691 VFTAL
+691 VFTGM
-696 AYSASFITFRLMS
+696 AYLGSFITYQLMS

>member
-1 MKTNFSLDICAR
+1 
-13 LESFKIKELSG
+13 LSK
-24 RLKIALVGNPNC
+24 RIKIALVGNPNC

-59 VEKRSGISTQEN
+59 VEKRSGLCTMADGQ
-71 NEKIEI
+71 KYEI

-93 SVVQDVLLD
+93 KVVQDILLD
-102 SNNESYPDAIV
+102 TNNASFPDVVI
-113 LIVDI
+113 LIADV

-123 NLFLVSQVIDLG
+123 NLFLVTQIIDLG

-144 VDIAKK
+144 SDVAKK
-150 KNIKI
+150 KK
-155 DIEKLT
+155 
-161 EEIQVPVVE
+161 IQVNIEGLRNALNVPTIEV
-170 ISAKKE
+170 SAKKE
-176 SAVSL
+176 SASSL
-181 KSKLTKT
+181 KSKFLAE
-188 HSKQGKPFIDIKK
+188 HSKKGEPTIDSKK
-201 IGGKTLGILTQKFP
+201 IGGKTLGLLAEKYPNQN
-215 KTQPYRLFKI
+215 QYRLFKS
-225 LNNLDHLNWVQEA
+225 LNNLDSLPWLG
-238 DFYQSVIQNS
+238 DKKFYELIVQNS

-253 EAELHEINDRYERI
+253 EAELHEINNRYEKIQEIIAANVI
-267 NEIVAHVSSS
+267 NEIP
-277 EASIEENDG
+277 N
-286 TEKIDKV
+286 TEDDTTTRIDKIV
-293 VTHPVWG
+293 IHPVWG
-300 FLIFLS
+300 FLIFIS

-313 SVFTLAQLPMD
+313 SVFTLAQIPME
-324 AISNGMAYISDTVSN
+324 IITNGMAFLSDSISNV
-339 LLPEGYISDFITK
+339 LPAGYISNFITE

-361 VVFLPQIMILF
+361 LVFLPQIMLLF

-389 MSDRFL
+389 MSDRLL

-403 SVIPLV
+403 SIIPLV
-409 GGFACAVPA
+409 GGFACSVPA

-453 TSFIVPNEML
+453 TAFIVPNEMV
-463 GGVISLQGL
+463 GGIISLQGL

-483 FSLLIAIIINKLLKF
+483 FSLVIAVILNKFLKIT
-498 KEQSSFIMELPKYG
+498 ERSSFIMELPKYG

-521 TMLNKGKTF
+521 TMINKGKTF
-530 IVEAG
+530 VFEAG
-535 KIILIASVI
+535 KIIIIASVV

-553 SSDMD
+553 STD
-558 RIANKYNSE
+558 RERIEKKFTSE
-567 DFIANYSAT
+567 VMLQTHTAE
-576 EIETMKSSEELEYSY
+576 EIEILKSSERLEYSY
-591 MGYFGK
+591 IGYFGK
-597 TIEPVIKPLG
+597 SIEPVIKPLG
-607 FDWKVGIALVSS
+607 FDWKVGIALITS
-619 FAAREVFVSTM
+619 FAAREVFVGTM

-635 VGSDKNGKDALA
+635 VGSDKNSKEALA
-647 SIHFDKPT
+647 SIKFDKPT

-691 VFTAL
+691 VFTGM
-696 AYSASFITFRLMS
+696 AYLGSFITYQLMS

>member
-1 MKTNFSLDICAR
+1 MSK
-13 LESFKIKELSG
+13 KI
-24 RLKIALVGNPNC
+24 KIALVGNPNC

-59 VEKRSGISTQEN
+59 VEKKTGLSTMADGQ
-71 NEKIEI
+71 KYEI

-93 SVVQDVLLD
+93 KVVQDILL
-102 SNNESYPDAIV
+102 NTENESFPDAVV
-113 LIVDI
+113 LIADV

-123 NLFLVSQVIDLG
+123 NLFLVTQIIDLG

-144 VDIAKK
+144 SDIAKK
-150 KNIKI
+150 KKIQINI
-155 DIEKLT
+155 EGLRSALS
-161 EEIQVPVVE
+161 VPIIE

-176 SAVSL
+176 SSTSL
-181 KSKLTKT
+181 KSKLLAE
-188 HSKQGKPFIDIKK
+188 HSRKGESIIDSKK
-201 IGGKTLGILTQKFP
+201 IGGKTLGILAEKYP
-215 KTQPYRLFKI
+215 NENLYRLFKC
-225 LNNLDHLNWVQEA
+225 LNNIESLTWLKDK
-238 DFYQSVIQNS
+238 DFYNLIVQNS

-253 EAELHEINDRYERI
+253 EAELHEINNRYAQIQELI
-267 NEIVAHVSSS
+267 TANVQIEIQNDAHNQN
-277 EASIEENDG
+277 NDN
-286 TEKIDKV
+286 TTKIDKIV
-293 VTHPVWG
+293 IHPVWG
-300 FLIFLS
+300 FLIFIG

-313 SVFTLAQLPMD
+313 SVFTLAQIPMEIITNGMGYLSD
-324 AISNGMAYISDTVSN
+324 SISNF
-339 LLPEGYISDFITK
+339 LPAGYISSFITE

-361 VVFLPQIMILF
+361 LVFLPQIMLLF

-389 MSDRFL
+389 ISDRLL

-403 SVIPLV
+403 SIIPLV
-409 GGFACAVPA
+409 GGFACSVPA

-453 TSFIVPNEML
+453 TAFIVPNEML
-463 GGVISLQGL
+463 GGIISLQGL

-483 FSLLIAIIINKLLKF
+483 FSLIIAVFMNKFLKIN
-498 KEQSSFIMELPKYG
+498 ERSSFIMELPKYA
-512 IPTFKNVFS
+512 IPSLKNVFS
-521 TMLNKGKTF
+521 TMINKGKTF
-530 IVEAG
+530 VFEAG
-535 KIILIASVI
+535 KIIIIASVV

-553 SSDMD
+553 SSDRE
-558 RIANKYNSE
+558 RIDAKYTADAILQTHTPE
-567 DFIANYSAT
+567 
-576 EIETMKSSEELEYSY
+576 EIEVLKSSEKLEYSY
-591 MGYFGK
+591 IGYIGK
-597 TIEPVIKPLG
+597 SIEPVIKPLG
-607 FDWKVGIALVSS
+607 FDWKVGIALITSL
-619 FAAREVFVSTM
+619 AAREVFVGTM

-635 VGSDKNGKDALA
+635 VGSDKNSKEALA

-678 ETGKWKFAITQFL
+678 ETGKWKFAITQFF
-691 VFTAL
+691 VFTGM
-696 AYSASFITFRLMS
+696 AYLGSFITYQLIR

>member
-1 MKTNFSLDICAR
+1 M
-13 LESFKIKELSG
+13 
-24 RLKIALVGNPNC
+24 GNPNC

-59 VEKRSGISTQEN
+59 VEKRSGLCTMADGQ
-71 NEKIEI
+71 KYEI

-93 SVVQDVLLD
+93 KVVQDILLD
-102 SNNESYPDAIV
+102 TKNPSFPDVVI
-113 LIVDI
+113 LIADV

-123 NLFLVSQVIDLG
+123 NLFLVTQIIDLG

-144 VDIAKK
+144 SDVAKK
-150 KNIKI
+150 KKIKVNIEGLRTALNVPI
-155 DIEKLT
+155 IE
-161 EEIQVPVVE
+161 V
-170 ISAKKE
+170 SAKKE
-176 SAVSL
+176 IASSL
-181 KSKLTKT
+181 KSKFLAE
-188 HSKQGKPFIDIKK
+188 HSKKGAPIIDSKK
-201 IGGKTLGILTQKFP
+201 VGGKTLGVLAEKYPNENQ
-215 KTQPYRLFKI
+215 YRLFKS
-225 LNNLDHLNWVQEA
+225 LNNLESLTWLADK
-238 DFYQSVIQNS
+238 DFYELVVQNS

-253 EAELHEINDRYERI
+253 EAELHEINNRYEKI
-267 NEIVAHVSSS
+267 QEIIAANVTT
-277 EASIEENDG
+277 EIQNDDDDD
-286 TEKIDKV
+286 TTTRIDKIV
-293 VTHPVWG
+293 IHPVWG
-300 FLIFLS
+300 FLIFIS

-313 SVFTLAQLPMD
+313 TVFTLAQFPME
-324 AISNGMAYISDTVSN
+324 IITNGMAYLSDSISNV
-339 LLPEGYISDFITK
+339 LPAGYISNFITE

-361 VVFLPQIMILF
+361 LVFLPQIMLLF

-409 GGFACAVPA
+409 GGFACSVPA

-453 TSFIVPNEML
+453 TAFIVPNEMV
-463 GGVISLQGL
+463 GGIISLQGL

-478 LLGIV
+478 LLGVV
-483 FSLLIAIIINKLLKF
+483 FSLVIAVILNKFLKIT
-498 KEQSSFIMELPKYG
+498 ERSSFIMELPKYG
-512 IPTFKNVFS
+512 IPTLKNVFL
-521 TMLNKGKTF
+521 TMINKGKTF
-530 IVEAG
+530 VFEAG
-535 KIILIASVI
+535 KIIIIASVV

-553 SSDMD
+553 SSDRD
-558 RIANKYNSE
+558 RIETKYTSE
-567 DFIANYSAT
+567 IMLQTHSPD
-576 EIETMKSSEELEYSY
+576 EIEVLKSSERLEYSY
-591 MGYFGK
+591 IGYFGK
-597 TIEPVIKPLG
+597 SIEPVIKPLG
-607 FDWKVGIALVSS
+607 FDWKVGIALITS
-619 FAAREVFVSTM
+619 FAAREVFVGTM

-635 VGSDKNGKDALA
+635 VGSDKNSKEALA
-647 SIHFDKPT
+647 SIHFNKPT

-691 VFTAL
+691 VFTGM
-696 AYSASFITFRLMS
+696 AYLGSFITYQLMS

>member
-1 MKTNFSLDICAR
+1 MS
-13 LESFKIKELSG
+13 KII
-24 RLKIALVGNPNC
+24 KIALVGNPNC

-59 VEKRSGISTQEN
+59 VEKRSGLCTMADGQ
-71 NEKIEI
+71 KYEI

-93 SVVQDVLLD
+93 KVVQDILLD
-102 SNNESYPDAIV
+102 TKNASFPDVVI
-113 LIVDI
+113 LIADV

-123 NLFLVSQVIDLG
+123 NLFLVTQIIDLG

-144 VDIAKK
+144 SDVAKK
-150 KNIKI
+150 KKI
-155 DIEKLT
+155 QVDIEGLRNALN
-161 EEIQVPVVE
+161 VPIIEV
-170 ISAKKE
+170 SAKKE
-176 SAVSL
+176 SASSL
-181 KSKLTKT
+181 KSKFLAE
-188 HSKQGKPFIDIKK
+188 HSKKGEAIIDSKK
-201 IGGKTLGILTQKFP
+201 IGGKTLGVLAKKFP
-215 KTQPYRLFKI
+215 SENQYRLFKS
-225 LNNLDHLNWVQEA
+225 LNNLENLTWLANKE
-238 DFYQSVIQNS
+238 FYELVVQNS

-253 EAELHEINDRYERI
+253 EAELHEINNRYEKI
-267 NEIVAHVSSS
+267 QEIIAANVVP
-277 EASIEENDG
+277 EIPNDDDD
-286 TEKIDKV
+286 TTTRIDKIV
-293 VTHPVWG
+293 IHPVWG
-300 FLIFLS
+300 FLIFMS

-313 SVFTLAQLPMD
+313 SVFTLAQIPME
-324 AISNGMAYISDTVSN
+324 IITNGMAYISDSISN
-339 LLPEGYISDFITK
+339 VLPAGYISNFITE

-361 VVFLPQIMILF
+361 LVFLPQIMLLF

-389 MSDRFL
+389 MSDRLL

-403 SVIPLV
+403 SIIPLV
-409 GGFACAVPA
+409 GGFACSVPA

-453 TSFIVPNEML
+453 TAFIVPNEMV
-463 GGVISLQGL
+463 GGIISLQGL

-478 LLGIV
+478 LLGVV
-483 FSLLIAIIINKLLKF
+483 FSLVIAVILNKFLKIT
-498 KEQSSFIMELPKYG
+498 ERSSFIMELPKYG
-512 IPTFKNVFS
+512 IPTLKNVVS
-521 TMLNKGKTF
+521 TMINKGKTF
-530 IVEAG
+530 VFEAG
-535 KIILIASVI
+535 KIIIIASVV

-553 SSDMD
+553 SSDRE
-558 RIANKYNSE
+558 RIETKYTSE
-567 DFIANYSAT
+567 EMFQTHTAE
-576 EIETMKSSEELEYSY
+576 EIEVLKSSEKLEYSY
-591 MGYFGK
+591 IGYFGK
-597 TIEPVIKPLG
+597 SIEPVIKPLG
-607 FDWKVGIALVSS
+607 FDWKVGIALITS
-619 FAAREVFVSTM
+619 FAAREVFVGTM

-635 VGSDKNGKDALA
+635 VGSDKNSKEALA
-647 SIHFDKPT
+647 SIKFDKPT

-691 VFTAL
+691 VFTGM
-696 AYSASFITFRLMS
+696 AYLGSFITYQLMS

>member
-1 MKTNFSLDICAR
+1 
-13 LESFKIKELSG
+13 LSK
-24 RLKIALVGNPNC
+24 RIKIALVGNPNC

-59 VEKRSGISTQEN
+59 VEKRSGLCTMADGQ
-71 NEKIEI
+71 KYEI

-93 SVVQDVLLD
+93 KVVQDILLNTKND
-102 SNNESYPDAIV
+102 SFPDAVV
-113 LIVDI
+113 LIADV

-123 NLFLVSQVIDLG
+123 NLFLVTQIIDLG

-144 VDIAKK
+144 SDVAKK
-150 KNIKI
+150 KK
-155 DIEKLT
+155 
-161 EEIQVPVVE
+161 IQVDIDGLRNALNVPIIEV
-170 ISAKKE
+170 SAKRE
-176 SAVSL
+176 SASSL
-181 KSKLTKT
+181 KSKFLAE
-188 HSKQGKPFIDIKK
+188 HSKKGEPIIDSKK
-201 IGGKTLGILTQKFP
+201 IGGKTLGVLAEKYPNENQ
-215 KTQPYRLFKI
+215 YRLFKS
-225 LNNLDHLNWVQEA
+225 LNNLESLTWLADK
-238 DFYQSVIQNS
+238 DFYELVVQNS

-253 EAELHEINDRYERI
+253 EAELHEINNRYEKI
-267 NEIVAHVSSS
+267 QEIIAANVTT
-277 EASIEENDG
+277 EIQNDDDDD
-286 TEKIDKV
+286 TMTRIDKIV
-293 VTHPVWG
+293 IHPVWG
-300 FLIFLS
+300 FLIFIS

-313 SVFTLAQLPMD
+313 SVFTLAQIPME
-324 AISNGMAYISDTVSN
+324 IITNGMAYLSDSISNV
-339 LLPEGYISDFITK
+339 LPAGYISNFITE

-361 VVFLPQIMILF
+361 LVFLPQIMLLF

-389 MSDRFL
+389 MSDRLL
-395 RMFGMNGK
+395 RLFGMNGK
-403 SVIPLV
+403 SIIPLV
-409 GGFACAVPA
+409 GGFACSVPA

-453 TSFIVPNEML
+453 TAFIVPNEMV
-463 GGVISLQGL
+463 GGIISLQGL

-483 FSLLIAIIINKLLKF
+483 FSLVIAVIMNKFLKIT
-498 KEQSSFIMELPKYG
+498 ERSSFIMELPKYG

-521 TMLNKGKTF
+521 TMINKGKTF
-530 IVEAG
+530 VFEAG
-535 KIILIASVI
+535 KIIIIASVV

-553 SSDMD
+553 SSDRE
-558 RIANKYNSE
+558 RIDTKYTSE
-567 DFIANYSAT
+567 IMLQTHTSE
-576 EIETMKSSEELEYSY
+576 EIEILKSSERLEYSY
-591 MGYFGK
+591 IGYFGK
-597 TIEPVIKPLG
+597 SIEPVIKPLG
-607 FDWKVGIALVSS
+607 FDWKVGIALITS
-619 FAAREVFVSTM
+619 FAAREVFVGTM

-635 VGSDKNGKDALA
+635 VGSDKNSKEALA
-647 SIHFDKPT
+647 SIQFDKPT

-691 VFTAL
+691 VFTGM
-696 AYSASFITFRLMS
+696 AYLGSFITYQLMS

>member
-1 MKTNFSLDICAR
+1 M
-13 LESFKIKELSG
+13 
-24 RLKIALVGNPNC
+24 VGNPNC

-59 VEKRSGISTQEN
+59 VEKRSGLCTMADGQ
-71 NEKIEI
+71 KYEI

-93 SVVQDVLLD
+93 KVVQDILLD
-102 SNNESYPDAIV
+102 TKNASLPDVVI
-113 LIVDI
+113 LIADV

-123 NLFLVSQVIDLG
+123 NLFLVTQIIDLG

-144 VDIAKK
+144 SDVAKK
-150 KNIKI
+150 KK
-155 DIEKLT
+155 
-161 EEIQVPVVE
+161 IQVNIEGLRNALNVPIIEV
-170 ISAKKE
+170 SAKKE
-176 SAVSL
+176 SASSL
-181 KSKLTKT
+181 KSKFLAE
-188 HSKQGKPFIDIKK
+188 HSKKGEPIIDSKK
-201 IGGKTLGILTQKFP
+201 IGGKTLGVLAEKYPNENQ
-215 KTQPYRLFKI
+215 YRLFKS
-225 LNNLDHLNWVQEA
+225 LNNFENLAWLEGKE
-238 DFYQSVIQNS
+238 FYELLVQNS

-253 EAELHEINDRYERI
+253 EAELHEINNRYEKI
-267 NEIVAHVSSS
+267 QEIIAANIIT
-277 EASIEENDG
+277 EIKNDDDD
-286 TEKIDKV
+286 TTTRIDKIV
-293 VTHPVWG
+293 IHPVWG
-300 FLIFLS
+300 FLIFIS

-313 SVFTLAQLPMD
+313 SVFTLAQLPME
-324 AISNGMAYISDTVSN
+324 AITNGMAYLSDSISNV
-339 LLPEGYISDFITK
+339 LPEGYISNFITE

-361 VVFLPQIMILF
+361 LVFLPQIMILF
-372 GLITVL
+372 GLITAL

-409 GGFACAVPA
+409 GGFACSVPA

-453 TSFIVPNEML
+453 TAFIVPNEMV
-463 GGVISLQGL
+463 GGIISLQGL

-478 LLGIV
+478 LLGVV
-483 FSLLIAIIINKLLKF
+483 FSLVIAVIMNKFLKIT
-498 KEQSSFIMELPKYG
+498 ERSSFIMELPKYG
-512 IPTFKNVFS
+512 IPTFKNVLS
-521 TMLNKGKTF
+521 TMINKGKTF
-530 IVEAG
+530 VFEAG
-535 KIILIASVI
+535 KIIIIASVV

-553 SSDMD
+553 SSDIE
-558 RIANKYNSE
+558 RIETKYTSE
-567 DFIANYSAT
+567 VMLQSHT
-576 EIETMKSSEELEYSY
+576 LEEIEVLKSSERLEYSY
-591 MGYFGK
+591 IGYFGK
-597 TIEPVIKPLG
+597 SIEPVIKPLG
-607 FDWKVGIALVSS
+607 FDWKVGIALITS
-619 FAAREVFVSTM
+619 FAAREVFVGTM

-635 VGSDKNGKDALA
+635 VGSDKNSKEALA

-691 VFTAL
+691 VFTGM
-696 AYSASFITFRLMS
+696 AYLGSFITYQLMS

>member
-1 MKTNFSLDICAR
+1 
-13 LESFKIKELSG
+13 LSK
-24 RLKIALVGNPNC
+24 RIKIALVGNPNC

-59 VEKRSGISTQEN
+59 VEKRSGLCTMADGQ
-71 NEKIEI
+71 KYEI

-93 SVVQDVLLD
+93 KVVQDILLD
-102 SNNESYPDAIV
+102 TKNPSFPDVVI
-113 LIVDI
+113 LIADV

-123 NLFLVSQVIDLG
+123 NLFLVTQIIDLG

-144 VDIAKK
+144 SDVAKK
-150 KNIKI
+150 KKIKVNIEGLRTALNVPI
-155 DIEKLT
+155 IE
-161 EEIQVPVVE
+161 V
-170 ISAKKE
+170 SAKKE
-176 SAVSL
+176 IASSL
-181 KSKLTKT
+181 KSKFLAE
-188 HSKQGKPFIDIKK
+188 HSKKGAPIIDSKK
-201 IGGKTLGILTQKFP
+201 VGGKTLGVLAEKYPNENQ
-215 KTQPYRLFKI
+215 YRLFKS
-225 LNNLDHLNWVQEA
+225 LNNLESLTWLADK
-238 DFYQSVIQNS
+238 DFYELVVQNS

-253 EAELHEINDRYERI
+253 EAELHEINNRYEKI
-267 NEIVAHVSSS
+267 QEIIAANVTT
-277 EASIEENDG
+277 EIQNDDDDD
-286 TEKIDKV
+286 TTTRIDKIV
-293 VTHPVWG
+293 IHPVWG
-300 FLIFLS
+300 FLIFIS

-313 SVFTLAQLPMD
+313 TVFTLAQFPME
-324 AISNGMAYISDTVSN
+324 IITNGMAYLSDSISNV
-339 LLPEGYISDFITK
+339 LPAGYISNFITE

-361 VVFLPQIMILF
+361 LVFLPQIMLLF

-409 GGFACAVPA
+409 GGFACSVPA

-453 TSFIVPNEML
+453 TAFIVPNEMV
-463 GGVISLQGL
+463 GGIISLQGL

-478 LLGIV
+478 LLGVV
-483 FSLLIAIIINKLLKF
+483 FSLVIAVILNKFLKIT
-498 KEQSSFIMELPKYG
+498 ERSSFIMELPKYG
-512 IPTFKNVFS
+512 IPTLKNVFL
-521 TMLNKGKTF
+521 TMINKGKTF
-530 IVEAG
+530 VFEAG
-535 KIILIASVI
+535 KIIIIASVV

-553 SSDMD
+553 SSDRD
-558 RIANKYNSE
+558 RIETKYTSE
-567 DFIANYSAT
+567 IMLQTHSPD
-576 EIETMKSSEELEYSY
+576 EIEVLKSSERLEYSY
-591 MGYFGK
+591 IGYFGK
-597 TIEPVIKPLG
+597 SIEPVIKPLG
-607 FDWKVGIALVSS
+607 FDWKVGIALITS
-619 FAAREVFVSTM
+619 FAAREVFVGTM

-635 VGSDKNGKDALA
+635 VGSDKNSKEALA
-647 SIHFDKPT
+647 SIHFNKPT

-691 VFTAL
+691 VFTGM
-696 AYSASFITFRLMS
+696 AYLGSFITYQLMS

>member
-1 MKTNFSLDICAR
+1 MSKRI
-13 LESFKIKELSG
+13 
-24 RLKIALVGNPNC
+24 KIALVGNPNC

-59 VEKRSGISTQEN
+59 VEKRSGLCTMADGQ
-71 NEKIEI
+71 KYEI

-93 SVVQDVLLD
+93 KVVQDILLD
-102 SNNESYPDAIV
+102 TNNASFPDVVI
-113 LIVDI
+113 LIADV

-123 NLFLVSQVIDLG
+123 NLFLVTQIIDLG
-135 FPVIVALNM
+135 FPVIMALNM
-144 VDIAKK
+144 SDVAKK
-150 KNIKI
+150 KK
-155 DIEKLT
+155 
-161 EEIQVPVVE
+161 IQVNIEGLRNALNVPTIEV
-170 ISAKKE
+170 SAKKE
-176 SAVSL
+176 SASSL
-181 KSKLTKT
+181 KSKFLAE
-188 HSKQGKPFIDIKK
+188 HSKKGEPTIDSKK
-201 IGGKTLGILTQKFP
+201 IGGKTLGLLAEKYPNQN
-215 KTQPYRLFKI
+215 QYRLFKS
-225 LNNLDHLNWVQEA
+225 LNNLDSLPWLA
-238 DFYQSVIQNS
+238 DKKFYELIVQNS

-253 EAELHEINDRYERI
+253 EAELHEINNRYEKIQEIIAANVI
-267 NEIVAHVSSS
+267 NEIP
-277 EASIEENDG
+277 N
-286 TEKIDKV
+286 TEDDTTTRIDKIV
-293 VTHPVWG
+293 IHPVWG
-300 FLIFLS
+300 FLIFIS

-313 SVFTLAQLPMD
+313 SVFTLAQIPME
-324 AISNGMAYISDTVSN
+324 IITNGMAFLSDSISNV
-339 LLPEGYISDFITK
+339 LPAGYISNFITE

-361 VVFLPQIMILF
+361 LVFLPQIMLLF

-389 MSDRFL
+389 MSDRLL

-403 SVIPLV
+403 SIIPLV
-409 GGFACAVPA
+409 GGFACSVPA

-453 TSFIVPNEML
+453 TAFIVPNEMV
-463 GGVISLQGL
+463 GGIISLQGL

-483 FSLLIAIIINKLLKF
+483 FSLVIAVILNKFLKIT
-498 KEQSSFIMELPKYG
+498 ERSSFIMELPKYG

-521 TMLNKGKTF
+521 TMINKGKTF
-530 IVEAG
+530 VFEAG
-535 KIILIASVI
+535 KIIIIASVV

-553 SSDMD
+553 STD
-558 RIANKYNSE
+558 RERIEKKFTSE
-567 DFIANYSAT
+567 VMLQTHTAE
-576 EIETMKSSEELEYSY
+576 EIEILKSSERLEYSY
-591 MGYFGK
+591 IGYFGK
-597 TIEPVIKPLG
+597 SIEPVIKPLG
-607 FDWKVGIALVSS
+607 FDWKVGIALITS
-619 FAAREVFVSTM
+619 FAAREVFVGTM

-635 VGSDKNGKDALA
+635 VGSDKNSKEALA
-647 SIHFDKPT
+647 SIKFDKPT

-691 VFTAL
+691 VFTGM
-696 AYSASFITFRLMS
+696 AYLGSFITYQLMS

>member
-1 MKTNFSLDICAR
+1 M
-13 LESFKIKELSG
+13 G
-24 RLKIALVGNPNC
+24 GNPNC

-59 VEKRSGISTQEN
+59 VEKRSGLSTMADGQ
-71 NEKIEI
+71 KYEI

-93 SVVQDVLLD
+93 KVVQDILL
-102 SNNESYPDAIV
+102 NTKNESFPDAVV
-113 LIVDI
+113 LIADV

-123 NLFLVSQVIDLG
+123 NLFLVTQIIDLG

-144 VDIAKK
+144 SDVAKK
-150 KNIKI
+150 KKI
-155 DIEKLT
+155 QVDIEGLRT
-161 EEIQVPVVE
+161 ALNVPIIEV
-170 ISAKKE
+170 SAKKE
-176 SAVSL
+176 SASSL
-181 KSKLTKT
+181 KSKFLAEN
-188 HSKQGKPFIDIKK
+188 SKKGEPIIDSKK
-201 IGGKTLGILTQKFP
+201 IGGKTLGVLAEKYPDENQ
-215 KTQPYRLFKI
+215 YRLFKS
-225 LNNLDHLNWVQEA
+225 LNNLENLAWLA
-238 DFYQSVIQNS
+238 DKEFYELVVQNS

-253 EAELHEINDRYERI
+253 EAELHEINNRYEKI
-267 NEIVAHVSSS
+267 QEIIAAHVIT
-277 EASIEENDG
+277 EIQNDEDD
-286 TEKIDKV
+286 TTTRIDKV
-293 VTHPVWG
+293 VIHPVWG
-300 FLIFLS
+300 FLIFIG

-313 SVFTLAQLPMD
+313 SVFTLAQLPMEV
-324 AISNGMAYISDTVSN
+324 ITNGMAYLSDSISGF
-339 LLPEGYISDFITK
+339 LPEGYISNFITE

-361 VVFLPQIMILF
+361 LVFLPQIMILF

-403 SVIPLV
+403 SIIPLV
-409 GGFACAVPA
+409 GGFACSVPA

-453 TSFIVPNEML
+453 TAFIVPNEMV
-463 GGVISLQGL
+463 GGIISLQGL

-478 LLGIV
+478 ILGVV
-483 FSLLIAIIINKLLKF
+483 FSLVIAIIMNKFLKIT
-498 KEQSSFIMELPKYG
+498 ERSSFIMELPKYG
-512 IPTFKNVFS
+512 IPTFKNVLS
-521 TMLNKGKTF
+521 TMINKGKTF
-530 IVEAG
+530 VFEAG
-535 KIILIASVI
+535 KIIIIASVV

-553 SSDMD
+553 SSDIE
-558 RIANKYNSE
+558 RIETKYTSE
-567 DFIANYSAT
+567 IMLQSHT
-576 EIETMKSSEELEYSY
+576 LEEIEVLKSSERLEYSY
-591 MGYFGK
+591 IGYFGK
-597 TIEPVIKPLG
+597 SIEPVIKPLG
-607 FDWKVGIALVSS
+607 FDWKVGIALITS
-619 FAAREVFVSTM
+619 FAAREVFVGTM

-635 VGSDKNGKDALA
+635 VGSDKNSKEALA

-678 ETGKWKFAITQFL
+678 ETGMWKFAITQFL
-691 VFTAL
+691 VFTGM
-696 AYSASFITFRLMS
+696 AYLGSFITYQLMS

>member
-1 MKTNFSLDICAR
+1 LSK
-13 LESFKIKELSG
+13 KI
-24 RLKIALVGNPNC
+24 KIALVGNPNC

-48 NQKVGNFPGVT
+48 NQKAGNFPGVT
-59 VEKRSGISTQEN
+59 VEKRSGLSTMADGQ
-71 NEKIEI
+71 KYEI

-93 SVVQDVLLD
+93 SVVQDILL
-102 SNNESYPDAIV
+102 NTKNESFPDVVV
-113 LIVDI
+113 LIADV

-123 NLFLVSQVIDLG
+123 NLFLVTQIIDLG

-144 VDIAKK
+144 SDIAKK
-150 KNIKI
+150 RK
-155 DIEKLT
+155 
-161 EEIQVPVVE
+161 IQVNIEGLRNALNVSVIE

-176 SAVSL
+176 SAASL
-181 KSKLTKT
+181 KSKFLAEN
-188 HSKQGKPFIDIKK
+188 SKKGQPIIDTKK
-201 IGGKTLGILTQKFP
+201 IGGKTLGVLAEKYPNQN
-215 KTQPYRLFKI
+215 QYRLFKS
-225 LNNLDHLNWVQEA
+225 LNNFENLTWLA
-238 DFYQSVIQNS
+238 DKEFYQLVVQNS

-253 EAELHEINDRYERI
+253 EAELHEINNRYEKI
-267 NEIVAHVSSS
+267 QEIIAANVIS
-277 EASIEENDG
+277 EMQNDEDD
-286 TEKIDKV
+286 TTTRIDKIV
-293 VTHPVWG
+293 IHPVWG
-300 FLIFLS
+300 FLIFIS

-313 SVFTLAQLPMD
+313 SVFTLAQIPME
-324 AISNGMAYISDTVSN
+324 AITNGMAYLSDSISNV
-339 LLPEGYISDFITK
+339 LPDGYISNFITE

-361 VVFLPQIMILF
+361 LVFLPQIMILF

-409 GGFACAVPA
+409 GGFACSVPA

-453 TSFIVPNEML
+453 TAFIVPNEMV
-463 GGVISLQGL
+463 GGIISLQGL

-478 LLGIV
+478 ILGVV
-483 FSLLIAIIINKLLKF
+483 FSLVIAVIMNKFLKIT
-498 KEQSSFIMELPKYG
+498 ERSSFIMELPKYG
-512 IPTFKNVFS
+512 IPTLKNVFS
-521 TMLNKGKTF
+521 TMINKGRTF
-530 IVEAG
+530 VFEAG
-535 KIILIASVI
+535 KIIIIASVV

-553 SSDMD
+553 SSDIE
-558 RIANKYNSE
+558 R
-567 DFIANYSAT
+567 
-576 EIETMKSSEELEYSY
+576 IETKYTSEVMLQSHTPEKIEELKSSERLEYSY
-591 MGYFGK
+591 IGYFGK
-597 TIEPVIKPLG
+597 SIEPVIKPLG
-607 FDWKVGIALVSS
+607 FDWKVGIALITS
-619 FAAREVFVSTM
+619 FAAREVFVGTM

-635 VGSDKNGKDALA
+635 VGSDKNSKEALA

-691 VFTAL
+691 VFTGM
-696 AYSASFITFRLMS
+696 AYLGSFITYQLMS

>member
-1 MKTNFSLDICAR
+1 MSK
-13 LESFKIKELSG
+13 KI
-24 RLKIALVGNPNC
+24 KIALVGNPNC

-48 NQKVGNFPGVT
+48 NQKAGNFPGVT
-59 VEKRSGISTQEN
+59 VEKRSGLSTMADGQ
-71 NEKIEI
+71 KYEI

-93 SVVQDVLLD
+93 SVVQDILL
-102 SNNESYPDAIV
+102 NTKNESFPDVVV
-113 LIVDI
+113 LIADV

-123 NLFLVSQVIDLG
+123 NLFLVTQIIDLG

-144 VDIAKK
+144 SDIAKK
-150 KNIKI
+150 RK
-155 DIEKLT
+155 
-161 EEIQVPVVE
+161 IQVNIEGLRNALNVSVIE

-176 SAVSL
+176 SAASL
-181 KSKLTKT
+181 KSKFLAEN
-188 HSKQGKPFIDIKK
+188 SKKGQPIIDTKK
-201 IGGKTLGILTQKFP
+201 IGGKTLGVLAEKYPNQN
-215 KTQPYRLFKI
+215 QYRLFKS
-225 LNNLDHLNWVQEA
+225 LNNFENLTWLA
-238 DFYQSVIQNS
+238 DKEFYQLVVQNS

-253 EAELHEINDRYERI
+253 EAELHEINNRYEKI
-267 NEIVAHVSSS
+267 QEIIAANVIS
-277 EASIEENDG
+277 EMQNDEDD
-286 TEKIDKV
+286 TTTRIDKIV
-293 VTHPVWG
+293 IHPVWG
-300 FLIFLS
+300 FLIFIS

-313 SVFTLAQLPMD
+313 SVFTLAQIPME
-324 AISNGMAYISDTVSN
+324 AITNGMAYLSDSISNV
-339 LLPEGYISDFITK
+339 LPDGYISNFITE

-361 VVFLPQIMILF
+361 LVFLPQIMILF

-409 GGFACAVPA
+409 GGFACSVPA

-453 TSFIVPNEML
+453 TAFIVPNEMV
-463 GGVISLQGL
+463 GGIISLQGL

-478 LLGIV
+478 LLGVV
-483 FSLLIAIIINKLLKF
+483 FSLVIAVIMNKFLKIT
-498 KEQSSFIMELPKYG
+498 ERSSFIMELPKYG
-512 IPTFKNVFS
+512 IPTLKNVFS
-521 TMLNKGKTF
+521 TMINKGRTF
-530 IVEAG
+530 VFEAG
-535 KIILIASVI
+535 KIIIIASVV

-553 SSDMD
+553 SSDIE
-558 RIANKYNSE
+558 R
-567 DFIANYSAT
+567 
-576 EIETMKSSEELEYSY
+576 IETKYTSEVMLQSHTPEKIEELKSSERLEYSY
-591 MGYFGK
+591 IGYFGK
-597 TIEPVIKPLG
+597 SIEPVIKPLG
-607 FDWKVGIALVSS
+607 FDWKVGIALITS
-619 FAAREVFVSTM
+619 FAAREVFVGTM

-635 VGSDKNGKDALA
+635 VGSDKNSKEALA

-691 VFTAL
+691 VFTGM
-696 AYSASFITFRLMS
+696 AYLGSFITYQLMS

>member
-1 MKTNFSLDICAR
+1 
-13 LESFKIKELSG
+13 
-24 RLKIALVGNPNC
+24 LVGNPNC

-59 VEKRSGISTQEN
+59 VEKRSGLCTMADGQ
-71 NEKIEI
+71 KYEI

-93 SVVQDVLLD
+93 KVVQDILLD
-102 SNNESYPDAIV
+102 TKNASLPDVVI
-113 LIVDI
+113 LIADV

-123 NLFLVSQVIDLG
+123 NLFLVTQIIDLG

-144 VDIAKK
+144 SDVAKK
-150 KNIKI
+150 KK
-155 DIEKLT
+155 
-161 EEIQVPVVE
+161 IQVNIEGLRNALNVPIIEV
-170 ISAKKE
+170 SAKKE
-176 SAVSL
+176 SASSL
-181 KSKLTKT
+181 KSKFLAE
-188 HSKQGKPFIDIKK
+188 HSKKGEPIIDSKK
-201 IGGKTLGILTQKFP
+201 IGGKTLGVLAEKYPDENQ
-215 KTQPYRLFKI
+215 YRLFKS
-225 LNNLDHLNWVQEA
+225 LNNFENLAWLEGKE
-238 DFYQSVIQNS
+238 FYELLVQNS

-253 EAELHEINDRYERI
+253 EAELHEINNRYEKI
-267 NEIVAHVSSS
+267 QEIIATNVVT
-277 EASIEENDG
+277 EIENDEDD
-286 TEKIDKV
+286 TTTRIDKIV
-293 VTHPVWG
+293 IHPVWG
-300 FLIFLS
+300 FLIFIS

-313 SVFTLAQLPMD
+313 SVFTLAQLPME
-324 AISNGMAYISDTVSN
+324 AITNGMAYLSDSISNV
-339 LLPEGYISDFITK
+339 LPEGYISNFITE

-361 VVFLPQIMILF
+361 LVFLPQIMILF
-372 GLITVL
+372 GLITAL

-409 GGFACAVPA
+409 GGFACSVPA

-453 TSFIVPNEML
+453 TAFIVPNEMV
-463 GGVISLQGL
+463 GGIISLQGL

-483 FSLLIAIIINKLLKF
+483 FSLVIAVIMNKFLKIT
-498 KEQSSFIMELPKYG
+498 ERSSFIMELPKYS
-512 IPTFKNVFS
+512 IPTLKNVFS
-521 TMLNKGKTF
+521 TMINKGKTF
-530 IVEAG
+530 VFEAG
-535 KIILIASVI
+535 KIIIIASVV

-553 SSDMD
+553 SSDIE
-558 RIANKYNSE
+558 RIETKYTSE
-567 DFIANYSAT
+567 VMLQSHT
-576 EIETMKSSEELEYSY
+576 LEEIEVLKSSERLEYSY
-591 MGYFGK
+591 IGYFGK
-597 TIEPVIKPLG
+597 SIEPVIKPLG
-607 FDWKVGIALVSS
+607 FDWKVGIALITS
-619 FAAREVFVSTM
+619 FAAREVFVGTM

-635 VGSDKNGKDALA
+635 VGSDKNSKEALA

-691 VFTAL
+691 VFTGM
-696 AYSASFITFRLMS
+696 AYLGSFITYQLMS

>member
-1 MKTNFSLDICAR
+1 M
-13 LESFKIKELSG
+13 
-24 RLKIALVGNPNC
+24 GNPNC

-59 VEKRSGISTQEN
+59 VEKRSGLCTMSDGQ
-71 NEKIEI
+71 KYEI

-93 SVVQDVLLD
+93 KVVQDILLD
-102 SNNESYPDAIV
+102 TKNESFPDVVI
-113 LIVDI
+113 LIADV

-123 NLFLVSQVIDLG
+123 NLFLVTQIIDLD

-144 VDIAKK
+144 SDVAKK
-150 KNIKI
+150 KKIKV
-155 DIEKLT
+155 DIEGLRNALNAPII
-161 EEIQVPVVE
+161 EV
-170 ISAKKE
+170 SAKKE
-176 SAVSL
+176 TASSL
-181 KSKLTKT
+181 KSKFLAE
-188 HSKQGKPFIDIKK
+188 HSKKGEPIIDSKK
-201 IGGKTLGILTQKFP
+201 IGGKTLGVLAEKYPNENQ
-215 KTQPYRLFKI
+215 YRLFKS
-225 LNNLDHLNWVQEA
+225 LNNLENLTWLA
-238 DFYQSVIQNS
+238 DKEFYELVVQNS

-253 EAELHEINDRYERI
+253 EAELHEINNRYEKI
-267 NEIVAHVSSS
+267 QEIIAANVIT
-277 EASIEENDG
+277 EIKNDDDND
-286 TEKIDKV
+286 TTTRIDKIV
-293 VTHPVWG
+293 IHPVWG
-300 FLIFLS
+300 FLIFIS

-313 SVFTLAQLPMD
+313 SVFTLAQIPME
-324 AISNGMAYISDTVSN
+324 IITNGMAYLSDSISNV
-339 LLPEGYISDFITK
+339 LPAGYISNFITE

-361 VVFLPQIMILF
+361 LVFLPQIMLLF
-372 GLITVL
+372 GLITIL

-389 MSDRFL
+389 MSDRLL
-395 RMFGMNGK
+395 RLFGMNGK
-403 SVIPLV
+403 SIIPLV
-409 GGFACAVPA
+409 GGFACSVPA

-453 TSFIVPNEML
+453 TAFIVPNEMV
-463 GGVISLQGL
+463 GGIISLQGL

-483 FSLLIAIIINKLLKF
+483 FSLVIAVIMNKFLKIT
-498 KEQSSFIMELPKYG
+498 ERSSFIMELPKYG

-521 TMLNKGKTF
+521 TMINKGKTF
-530 IVEAG
+530 VFEAG
-535 KIILIASVI
+535 KIIIIASVV

-553 SSDMD
+553 SSDRK
-558 RIANKYNSE
+558 RIETKYTSE
-567 DFIANYSAT
+567 IMLQT
-576 EIETMKSSEELEYSY
+576 HTTEEIEVLKSSERLEYSY
-591 MGYFGK
+591 IGYFGK
-597 TIEPVIKPLG
+597 SIEPVIKPLG
-607 FDWKVGIALVSS
+607 FDWKVGIALITS
-619 FAAREVFVSTM
+619 FAAREVFVGTM

-635 VGSDKNGKDALA
+635 VGSDKNSKEALA

-691 VFTAL
+691 VFTGM
-696 AYSASFITFRLMS
+696 AYLGSFITYQLMS